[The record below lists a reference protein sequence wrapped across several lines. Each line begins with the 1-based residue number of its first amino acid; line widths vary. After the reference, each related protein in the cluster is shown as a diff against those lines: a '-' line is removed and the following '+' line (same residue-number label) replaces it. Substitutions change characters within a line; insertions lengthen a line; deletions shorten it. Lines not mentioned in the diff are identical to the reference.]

1 MVRKKATVKRTGKKT
16 TQKAANKST
25 ARIRKKAVRKTLVK
39 RSPIQEYEQT
49 IAKAR
54 VELGKAH
61 IKALVQCQKPVD
73 KFQTQLDRIL
83 VKQKSLR
90 DKKEAA
96 TQGAAEQG
104 TQGSKKQA
112 ARAREA
118 LQVVNEKIK
127 EIRADLKAAKLA
139 LNSARSAQ
147 KKFAASEKQ
156 LEKFDQ
162 DWIKASRPRRKI
174 RRRTRNAAATETKEE
189 ITAPT
194 VEETEVISAESENPT
209 QEVSAET

>member
-1 MVRKKATVKRTGKKT
+1 MVRKKATVKRTGTKT
-16 TQKAANKST
+16 TQKAVNTSA
-25 ARIRKKAVRKTLVK
+25 ARTEKKAVRKTSVK

-54 VELGKAH
+54 VALGKAH
-61 IKALVQCQKPVD
+61 IKAVVQCQKPVD
-73 KFQTQLDRIL
+73 KLQTQLNRVL
-83 VKQKSLR
+83 LKQQSLR
-90 DKKEAA
+90 GKKEAA
-96 TQGAAEQG
+96 TQQAAEQG
-104 TQGSKKQA
+104 TQGAKKQA

-127 EIRADLKAAKLA
+127 GIRADLKAAKQA

-156 LEKFDQ
+156 LEKFEQ

-174 RRRTRNAAATETKEE
+174 MRRTRNTAATQTKEK
-189 ITAPT
+189 ITAQT
-194 VEETEVISAESENPT
+194 VKETGVVPAESENPT

>member
-1 MVRKKATVKRTGKKT
+1 MLRKRATVKRTEKKT
-16 TQKAANKST
+16 TNKAANTSA
-25 ARIRKKAVRKTLVK
+25 ARTVKKAVRKTLVK
-39 RSPIQEYEQT
+39 SSPIQEYEQT

-61 IKALVQCQKPVD
+61 IKAVVQCQKHVE
-73 KFQTQLDRIL
+73 KLQTQLNRIL

-90 DKKEAA
+90 DKKEVT
-96 TQGAAEQG
+96 TQQAAEKG

-156 LEKFDQ
+156 LEKFEQ

-189 ITAPT
+189 ISAPT
-194 VEETEVISAESENPT
+194 VEETEVVPAESENPT

>member
-1 MVRKKATVKRTGKKT
+1 M
-16 TQKAANKST
+16 
-25 ARIRKKAVRKTLVK
+25 K
-39 RSPIQEYEQT
+39 RSPIQEYEQK
-49 IAKAR
+49 IAKVR
-54 VELGKAH
+54 VNLGKAH
-61 IKALVQCQKPVD
+61 IKAVVQCQKPVD
-73 KFQTQLDRIL
+73 KLQAQLDKIL

-104 TQGSKKQA
+104 TQGSKKQV

-147 KKFAASEKQ
+147 KKFTASEKQ
-156 LEKFDQ
+156 LEKFEQ
-162 DWIKASRPRRKI
+162 DWIKTSRPRRRI
-174 RRRTRNAAATETKEE
+174 RRRTRKAAATETKEE

-194 VEETEVISAESENPT
+194 AEETEVVPAESENPT
-209 QEVSAET
+209 QEVSAKT

>member
-1 MVRKKATVKRTGKKT
+1 MARKKATVKRIGKKT
-16 TQKAANKST
+16 TQKQ
-25 ARIRKKAVRKTLVK
+25 VK

-54 VELGKAH
+54 VALGNAH
-61 IKALVQCQKPVD
+61 IKAVVQCQKPVE
-73 KFQTQLDRIL
+73 KLQTQLNRIL

-147 KKFAASEKQ
+147 KKFTTSEKQ
-156 LEKFDQ
+156 REKFEQ
-162 DWIKASRPRRKI
+162 DWIKASTPRRKI
-174 RRRTRNAAATETKEE
+174 RRRTRKAAATETKEE